1 MGWSDAY
8 NAFRSKML
16 EMLCPAG
23 FAGFAGLPQMTIPAG
38 LMQDCPVGLSV
49 VGAKYK
55 DLQLLSMAQLI
66 SPQGQK

>member
-1 MGWSDAY
+1 
-8 NAFRSKML
+8 ML
-16 EMLCPAG
+16 EMLCP
-23 FAGFAGLPQMTIPAG
+23 AGFAGLPQMTIPAG
-38 LMQDCPVGLSV
+38 LMQDCPVRLSV